1 MRYLKLIRSTKSR
14 YWVSYK
20 IKAKLIEVLTTDMCR
35 QVAYEM

>member
-20 IKAKLIEVLTTDMCR
+20 IKAKLIEDVNYR
-35 QVAYEM
+35 YV

>member
-20 IKAKLIEVLTTDMCR
+20 IKVKLMEGVSYR
-35 QVAYEM
+35 YV